1 MITKNKKTNRK
12 FTPVS
17 ISDSL
22 KEINQK
28 FLYKFGKLDYTINAK
43 WGNIVGNFFIN
54 HTEPL
59 KITSIPRSKDDQGD
73 IIYDKFLHVSVSP
86 AAALDFQHFQ
96 DKIVEKINSYLG
108 YKAIKGIKIHQ
119 NKLKNDVME
128 KSNKNVNLIKNNKNM
143 LEIKKSAPNLSNKD
157 LEDSIVKLGLSI
169 TNDEK

>member
-1 MITKNKKTNRK
+1 MIAKNKKTNRK

-59 KITSIPRSKDDQGD
+59 KITSIPRSKDG
-73 IIYDKFLHVSVSP
+73 
-86 AAALDFQHFQ
+86 
-96 DKIVEKINSYLG
+96 N
-108 YKAIKGIKIHQ
+108 
-119 NKLKNDVME
+119 
-128 KSNKNVNLIKNNKNM
+128 
-143 LEIKKSAPNLSNKD
+143 
-157 LEDSIVKLGLSI
+157 
-169 TNDEK
+169 